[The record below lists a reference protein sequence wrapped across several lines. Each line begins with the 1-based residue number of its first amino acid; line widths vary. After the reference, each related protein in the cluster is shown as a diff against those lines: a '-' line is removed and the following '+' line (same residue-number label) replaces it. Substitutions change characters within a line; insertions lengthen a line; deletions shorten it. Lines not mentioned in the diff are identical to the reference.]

1 MYNSISNNGD
11 ENNYRSF
18 DSNNDDDNNDNQYSY
33 YFSYLSG
40 IYYSI
45 KENLNTQSL
54 IYISVK
60 DLEYSVY
67 GGGKVYEKG
76 VESLNYIRNK
86 FHTGQ
91 RNFGGSYITL
101 SNDDNFENGGESLI
115 DKSNNIFDV

>member
-1 MYNSISNNGD
+1 MYNSNNGD
-11 ENNYRSF
+11 DNNYRNL
-18 DSNNDDDNNDNQYSY
+18 DSNNDENTIYNQYSY
-33 YFSYLSG
+33 YFSYLNG
-40 IYYSI
+40 LYNVIRD
-45 KENLNTQSL
+45 NLNTQSL
-54 IYISVK
+54 IYYSGK
-60 DLEYSVY
+60 ALEYVVY
-67 GGGKVYEKG
+67 AGGKVYEKG

>member
-1 MYNSISNNGD
+1 MYNSKSNNGD

-18 DSNNDDDNNDNQYSY
+18 DSNNDDDNNENQYSY

-54 IYISVK
+54 IYISGK
-60 DLEYSVY
+60 ALEYVVY
-67 GGGKVYEKG
+67 AGEKVYEKG

-86 FHTGQ
+86 FHNGK

-101 SNDDNFENGGESLI
+101 SNDDNFVNGGESLI

>member
-1 MYNSISNNGD
+1 MYNSISNNKN
-11 ENNYRSF
+11 ENNYKSF

-45 KENLNTQSL
+45 KENLNNQNL
-54 IYISVK
+54 IYISGK
-60 DLEYSVY
+60 ALEYVVY
-67 GGGKVYEKG
+67 AGGKVYEKG

-86 FHTGQ
+86 FHTRQ

-115 DKSNNIFDV
+115 DKSNNIFDF